1 MHIIKRTMQRR
12 NPPEVLG
19 VKTIKSS
26 IPNLFLGT
34 LALTGVLALSVS
46 SALAQEPQT
55 QPPQNQPQAQ
65 APPAGQDQMKQ
76 DPAESQTFT
85 GTIVRNGEQFSLR
98 DSSGEVYK
106 LDDNS
111 KAQAFEGKQVKVTG
125 RLDTDAKLIHI
136 DTIESASA

>member
-1 MHIIKRTMQRR
+1 
-12 NPPEVLG
+12 

-26 IPNLFLGT
+26 IPNLLLGT

-55 QPPQNQPQAQ
+55 QPPQNQPQTQ
-65 APPAGQDQMKQ
+65 APRAGQDQTKQ

-98 DSSGEVYK
+98 DSSGEMYK

-111 KAQAFEGKQVKVTG
+111 KAEAFEGKQVKVTG
-125 RLDTDAKLIHI
+125 RLDTDAKVIHI